1 VRVISGSARGRRL
14 LAPQDLRVRPTADRV
29 KEALFSIIISRE
41 GSLAGKRVLDLC
53 AGTGSLG
60 IEALSRGAAEA
71 VFVDNHRESGEIISR
86 NIELAGFAGKGRV
99 LVREVLSALRDLE
112 KSAERFDLVLL
123 DPPYRAGLAEK
134 ILAELAVS
142 RLLTDG
148 TLVVAEFASGEQLAP
163 AFGILQE
170 CDRRK
175 YGDTSVALFKTVPES
190 SCPDPSPSIPDLL
203 TRLPTDTWTSLTG
216 GSGFSTGSSSPL
228 PETP

>member
-29 KEALFSIIISRE
+29 KEALFSIIISRK

-53 AGTGSLG
+53 AGAGSLG
-60 IEALSRGAAEA
+60 IEALSRGAAEV
-71 VFVDNHRESGEIISR
+71 VFVDNHRESGEFISR
-86 NIELAGFAGKGRV
+86 NIESTGFSGKGRV
-99 LVREVLSALRDLE
+99 LVRDALSALRDLE
-112 KSAERFDLVLL
+112 KRAERFDLVFL

-134 ILAELAVS
+134 ILAELSVS
-142 RLLTDG
+142 RLLTDDA
-148 TLVVAEFASGEQLAP
+148 LVVAEFASGELLAP

-190 SCPDPSPSIPDLL
+190 SCPDP
-203 TRLPTDTWTSLTG
+203 
-216 GSGFSTGSSSPL
+216 
-228 PETP
+228 

>member
-60 IEALSRGAAEA
+60 IEALSRGAAEV
-71 VFVDNHRESGEIISR
+71 VFVDNHRESAEFITR
-86 NIELAGFAGKGRV
+86 NIELTGFAGKGRV
-99 LVREVLSALRDLE
+99 LAREVLSALRDLE
-112 KSAERFDLVLL
+112 KSAERFDLVFL

-134 ILAELAVS
+134 ILAGLADS
-142 RLLTDG
+142 RLLSDDA
-148 TLVVAEFASGEQLAP
+148 LVVAEFASGELLAP
-163 AFGILQE
+163 AFGCLQE

-175 YGDTSVALFKTVPES
+175 YGDTSVAFYTPVTEF
-190 SCPDPSPSIPDLL
+190 SCPDP
-203 TRLPTDTWTSLTG
+203 
-216 GSGFSTGSSSPL
+216 
-228 PETP
+228 

>member
-53 AGTGSLG
+53 AGAGSLG

-71 VFVDNHRESGEIISR
+71 VFVDNHPESAEFISR
-86 NIELAGFAGKGRV
+86 NIELTGFIGKGRV
-99 LVREVLSALRDLE
+99 LAREALSALRDLE
-112 KSAERFDLVLL
+112 KSAEQFDLVFL
-123 DPPYRAGLAEK
+123 DPPYRVGLAEK

-148 TLVVAEFASGEQLAP
+148 ALVVAEFASGEVLAP

-175 YGDTSVALFKTVPES
+175 YGDTAVALFKTVPES
-190 SCPDPSPSIPDLL
+190 SCPDP
-203 TRLPTDTWTSLTG
+203 
-216 GSGFSTGSSSPL
+216 
-228 PETP
+228 